1 MEVLSPSGECGF
13 VVEPFDEGA
22 YADVLRKIA
31 AMSDEESKRLRI
43 NGIDKRKQYRPE
55 VISEKW
61 KVLFDSLF

>member
-1 MEVLSPSGECGF
+1 M
-13 VVEPFDEGA
+13 EPFDEGA